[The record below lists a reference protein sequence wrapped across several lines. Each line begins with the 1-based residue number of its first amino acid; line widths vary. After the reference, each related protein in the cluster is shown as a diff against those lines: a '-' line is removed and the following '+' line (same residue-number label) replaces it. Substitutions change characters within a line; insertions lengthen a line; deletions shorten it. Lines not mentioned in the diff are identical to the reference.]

1 MGNGTIPRVTEQLSM
16 VILFYGDLT
25 AASDFLK
32 DLPHAAANIVK
43 IQLGKLGFAHLK
55 KLNGSTNDP
64 GDCNIPS
71 PIMEIEVD
79 T

>member
-1 MGNGTIPRVTEQLSM
+1 MEPSHELQSNCQWLYF
-16 VILFYGDLT
+16 FYGDLT

-32 DLPHAAANIVK
+32 DLPRAAANIVK

-79 T
+79 A